1 MKRIVLPIFAAV
13 SLLLSLAVVPAG
25 AAALVPPSPN
35 LYDQARVGL
44 GEFTAVCDYTGLRDT
59 IDPIVAPGSTTFM
72 HAHDFFGNTEVT
84 ADSTPSSLREDSDTN
99 CDPVEDASSYWIPS
113 LLQNGQPLDAASLT
127 AYYFVKSPMDPAQ
140 VQEMPADMKMIA
152 GNAKA
157 TSPQPLNRIA
167 WTCFGSSEM
176 SSTIPDCNGR
186 TLQLAL
192 FFPQCWDGVNTDSP
206 DHVSH
211 VAYAQPGVGCPESH
225 PYLIPQLELQFRWQ
239 PEPGAQL
246 DVSSDPM
253 VGQSNGI
260 TAHADFVNGWELDT
274 LKERTDNCLRWPVVC
289 LINGEDRRISQGSMP
304 PDLVRPPTPVPPA
317 LPGDEP
323 YPSPSPTTSPTPSPT
338 SSPSSSPTPSPEPS
352 EEPIRSAF
360 ERIEAESFDDQVGV
374 RTENT
379 SDAGGGEN
387 IGYLANDDWARYGRV
402 DFGDGSDEVSARL
415 ASAVDSEGQLEVR
428 LDAVDGPLVASVPMK
443 NTGSWQTWES
453 VDVPLTE
460 TVTGVHDVYLR
471 VANESSGQEIGN
483 VNWLTFSAAGLEP
496 EPTPTSEPS
505 PTEEPT
511 ATPTSEPTE
520 EPARSAFDRIEAESF
535 DDQTGVLTEGTSDNG
550 GGENV
555 GWLANG
561 DWTRYDRVDFGEGAD
576 SVDLRLASAVTTNG
590 QLEMR
595 LDSVDG
601 PRIANVA
608 MPNTGGWQS
617 WRTVTAELSEAVS
630 GVHDLYLVVVND
642 PAWQDVG
649 NVNWLTFSAAQPTE
663 YGLFYGEG
671 RVDDRAFWEDQR
683 GIGFSVSSQ
692 GAYPGQQRLEDA
704 LQRVS
709 DLDYTTIRTWGAGG
723 YTERI
728 LQTIDDMGL
737 DLKVQVGVWISTDSG
752 SRGLLDA
759 ALATVEGHEEHV
771 MSLSLGNEQLADWN
785 SSDMTPDQLADQ
797 INYVQERSS
806 VPLTYNF
813 SDATFREGS
822 SFWSRGGAEVLPLL
836 DYVNMHDYGAT
847 FANNNR
853 WNPGYAPEDQ
863 LQIIR
868 SDSDWVAGLFDS
880 LGMSTVPLVLG
891 ETGWQSSGYSSEV
904 TNTEN
909 AAAYAEGVANYLY
922 NDDSRFDSMYYFNLS
937 DESWK
942 GGDDKWGLYRE
953 GNNDSLGNAKYDLA
967 ELRSINRG

>member
-13 SLLLSLAVVPAG
+13 SLILGLAAVPAG

-84 ADSTPSSLREDSDTN
+84 ADSTPTSLRENSDTN

-113 LLQNGQPLDAASLT
+113 LVQNGQPLDATSLT

-176 SSTIPDCNGR
+176 RSTIPDCNGR

-206 DHVSH
+206 DHISH
-211 VAYAQPGVGCPESH
+211 VAYSQPGVGCPESH

-253 VGQSNGI
+253 AGQSNGI
-260 TAHADFVNGWELDT
+260 TAHADFVNGWELAT

-289 LINGEDRRISQGSMP
+289 LINGVDRRISQGSLP
-304 PDLVRPPTPVPPA
+304 PDLVRPPTPVPPP
-317 LPGDEP
+317 LPGDG
-323 YPSPSPTTSPTPSPT
+323 PSPTPNPTA
-338 SSPSSSPTPSPEPS
+338 SPSSSPTPSATPSPEPS
-352 EEPIRSAF
+352 DEPTRSAF
-360 ERIEAESFDDQVGV
+360 ERIESESFDDQVGV

-387 IGYLANDDWARYGRV
+387 IGYLANDDWARYDRV
-402 DFGDGSDEVSARL
+402 DFGEGADEVTARL

-443 NTGSWQTWES
+443 NTGGWQSWES

-460 TVTGVHDVYLR
+460 TVTGVHDLYLR
-471 VANESSGQEIGN
+471 VANQPSWQEIGN
-483 VNWLTFSAAGLEP
+483 VNWLTFNATDPEP

-511 ATPTSEPTE
+511 PTPTPEPTV

-550 GGENV
+550 GGDNV

-561 DWTRYDRVDFGEGAD
+561 DWTRYDRVDFGEGATE
-576 SVDLRLASAVTTNG
+576 VDLRVASAVTTNG

-601 PRIANVA
+601 PRIASVA

-617 WRTVTAELSEAVS
+617 WRTVTAELSESVS

-649 NVNWLTFSAAQPTE
+649 NVNWLTFAAAQPPE

-671 RVDDRAFWEDQR
+671 RVDDRAFWDDQR

-709 DLDYTTIRTWGAGG
+709 DLGYTTIRTWGAGG
-723 YTERI
+723 YAERI

-785 SSDMTPDQLADQ
+785 SSDMTPPQLADQ
-797 INYVQERSS
+797 IDYVRERST

-853 WNPGYAPEDQ
+853 WNPGYTPADQ
-863 LQIIR
+863 LEIIR
-868 SDSDWVAGLFDS
+868 SDSDWVDGLFDS
-880 LGMSTVPLVLG
+880 LDMSTVPVVLG

-909 AAAYAEGVANYLY
+909 AAAYAEGVASYLY
-922 NDDSRFDSMYYFNLS
+922 NDDSRFDSMYYFNFS

-942 GGDDKWGLYRE
+942 GGDDHWGLYRE

-967 ELRSINRG
+967 ELRSINLG

>member
-1 MKRIVLPIFAAV
+1 MKRIVLPIFAAIGLLM
-13 SLLLSLAVVPAG
+13 SLTAVPAG

-84 ADSTPSSLREDSDTN
+84 ADSTPSSLRENSDTN

-113 LLQNGQPLDAASLT
+113 LLQNGQPLDATSLT
-127 AYYFVKSPMDPAQ
+127 AYYFAKSPMDPAQ

-211 VAYAQPGVGCPESH
+211 VAYAQPGIGCPESH

-246 DVSSDPM
+246 DVSSDSM

-323 YPSPSPTTSPTPSPT
+323 
-338 SSPSSSPTPSPEPS
+338 SSPPSSPEPT

-379 SDAGGGEN
+379 SDAGGGQN

-402 DFGDGSDEVSARL
+402 DFGEGADEVTARL

-428 LDAVDGPLVASVPMK
+428 LDAVDGPLVASVPME
-443 NTGSWQTWES
+443 NTGGWQSWES

-460 TVTGVHDVYLR
+460 TVTGVHDLYLR
-471 VANESSGQEIGN
+471 VANEPSGQEIGN
-483 VNWLTFSAAGLEP
+483 INWLTFSAADP
-496 EPTPTSEPS
+496 ESEPP

-511 ATPTSEPTE
+511 TEPTE

-535 DDQTGVLTEGTSDNG
+535 DDQAGVLTEGTSDNG

-590 QLEMR
+590 QLEVR

-617 WRTVTAELSEAVS
+617 WRTVTAELSESVS

-692 GAYPGQQRLEDA
+692 GAYPGQQRLENA

-709 DLDYTTIRTWGAGG
+709 NLGYTTIRTWGAGG

-797 INYVQERSS
+797 INYVRERSS

-813 SDATFREGS
+813 SDATFRDGS

-853 WNPGYAPEDQ
+853 WNPGYTPEDQ

-880 LGMSTVPLVLG
+880 LGMSTVPVVLG
-891 ETGWQSSGYSSEV
+891 ETGWQSTGYSPEV

-909 AAAYAEGVANYLY
+909 AAAYAEGVASYLY
-922 NDDSRFDSMYYFNLS
+922 NEDSRFDSMYYFNLS

-942 GGDDKWGLYRE
+942 GSDDNWGLYRE
-953 GNNDSLGNAKYDLA
+953 GSNDSLGNAKYELA
-967 ELRSINRG
+967 GLRSINRS

>member
-1 MKRIVLPIFAAV
+1 MKRIVLPIFAAIGLLM
-13 SLLLSLAVVPAG
+13 SLTAVPAG

-84 ADSTPSSLREDSDTN
+84 ADSTPSSLRENSDTN

-113 LLQNGQPLDAASLT
+113 LLQNGQPLDATSLT
-127 AYYFVKSPMDPAQ
+127 AYYFAKSPMDPAQ
-140 VQEMPADMKMIA
+140 VQDMPADMKMIA

-211 VAYAQPGVGCPESH
+211 VAYAQPGIGCPESH

-246 DVSSDPM
+246 DVSSDSM

-323 YPSPSPTTSPTPSPT
+323 
-338 SSPSSSPTPSPEPS
+338 SSPPSSPEPT

-374 RTENT
+374 RTENA
-379 SDAGGGEN
+379 SDAGGGQN

-402 DFGDGSDEVSARL
+402 DFGEGADEVTARL

-428 LDAVDGPLVASVPMK
+428 LDAVDGPLVASVPME
-443 NTGSWQTWES
+443 NTGGWQSWES

-460 TVTGVHDVYLR
+460 TVTGVHDLYLR
-471 VANESSGQEIGN
+471 VANEPSGQEIGN
-483 VNWLTFSAAGLEP
+483 INWLTFSAADP
-496 EPTPTSEPS
+496 ESEPP

-511 ATPTSEPTE
+511 TEPTE

-535 DDQTGVLTEGTSDNG
+535 DDQAGVLTEGTSDNG

-590 QLEMR
+590 QLEVR

-617 WRTVTAELSEAVS
+617 WRTVTAELSESVS

-692 GAYPGQQRLEDA
+692 GAYPGQQRLENA

-709 DLDYTTIRTWGAGG
+709 NLGYTTIRTWGAGG

-797 INYVQERSS
+797 INYVRERSS

-813 SDATFREGS
+813 SDATFRDGS

-853 WNPGYAPEDQ
+853 WNPGYTPEDQ

-880 LGMSTVPLVLG
+880 LGMSTVPVVLG
-891 ETGWQSSGYSSEV
+891 ETGWQSTGYSPEV

-909 AAAYAEGVANYLY
+909 AAAYAEGVASYLY
-922 NDDSRFDSMYYFNLS
+922 NEDSRFDSMYYFNLS

-942 GGDDKWGLYRE
+942 GSDDNWGLYRE
-953 GNNDSLGNAKYDLA
+953 GSNDSLGNAKYELA
-967 ELRSINRG
+967 GLRSINRS

>member
-1 MKRIVLPIFAAV
+1 MKRIVLPIFAAIGLLM
-13 SLLLSLAVVPAG
+13 SLTAVPAG

-84 ADSTPSSLREDSDTN
+84 ADSTPSSLRENSDTN

-113 LLQNGQPLDAASLT
+113 LLQNGQPLDATSLT
-127 AYYFVKSPMDPAQ
+127 AYYFAKSPMDPAQ

-211 VAYAQPGVGCPESH
+211 VAYAQPGIGCPESH

-246 DVSSDPM
+246 DVSSDSM

-323 YPSPSPTTSPTPSPT
+323 
-338 SSPSSSPTPSPEPS
+338 SSPPSSPEPT

-374 RTENT
+374 RTENA
-379 SDAGGGEN
+379 SDAGGGQN

-402 DFGDGSDEVSARL
+402 DFGEGADEVTARL

-428 LDAVDGPLVASVPMK
+428 LDAVDGPLIASVPME
-443 NTGSWQTWES
+443 NTGGWQSWES

-460 TVTGVHDVYLR
+460 TVTGVHDLYLR
-471 VANESSGQEIGN
+471 VANEPSGQEIGN
-483 VNWLTFSAAGLEP
+483 VNWLTFSAADP
-496 EPTPTSEPS
+496 ESEPP

-511 ATPTSEPTE
+511 TEPTE

-535 DDQTGVLTEGTSDNG
+535 DDQAGVLTEGTSDNG

-590 QLEMR
+590 QLEVR

-617 WRTVTAELSEAVS
+617 WRTVTAELSESVS
-630 GVHDLYLVVVND
+630 GVHDLYVIVVND

-692 GAYPGQQRLEDA
+692 GAYPGQQRLENA

-709 DLDYTTIRTWGAGG
+709 NLGYTTIRTWGAGG

-797 INYVQERSS
+797 INYVRERSS

-813 SDATFREGS
+813 SDATFRDGS

-853 WNPGYAPEDQ
+853 WNPGYTPEDQ

-880 LGMSTVPLVLG
+880 LGMSTVPVVLG
-891 ETGWQSSGYSSEV
+891 ETGWQSTGYSPEV

-909 AAAYAEGVANYLY
+909 AAAYAEGVASYLY
-922 NDDSRFDSMYYFNLS
+922 NEDSRFDSMYYFNLS

-942 GGDDKWGLYRE
+942 GSDDNWGLYRE
-953 GNNDSLGNAKYDLA
+953 GSNDSLGNAKYELA
-967 ELRSINRG
+967 GLRSINRS

>member
-1 MKRIVLPIFAAV
+1 MKRIVLPIFAAIGLLM
-13 SLLLSLAVVPAG
+13 SLTAVPAG

-84 ADSTPSSLREDSDTN
+84 ADSTPSSLRENSDTN

-113 LLQNGQPLDAASLT
+113 LLQNGQPLDATSLT
-127 AYYFVKSPMDPAQ
+127 AYYFAKSPMDPAQ

-211 VAYAQPGVGCPESH
+211 VAYAQPGIGCPESH

-246 DVSSDPM
+246 DVSSDSM

-323 YPSPSPTTSPTPSPT
+323 
-338 SSPSSSPTPSPEPS
+338 SSPPSSPEPT

-379 SDAGGGEN
+379 SDAGGGQN

-402 DFGDGSDEVSARL
+402 DFGEGADEVTARL

-428 LDAVDGPLVASVPMK
+428 LDAVDGPLVASVPME
-443 NTGSWQTWES
+443 NTGGWQSWES

-460 TVTGVHDVYLR
+460 TVTGVHDLYLR
-471 VANESSGQEIGN
+471 VANEPSGQEIGN
-483 VNWLTFSAAGLEP
+483 INWLTFSAADP
-496 EPTPTSEPS
+496 ESEPP

-511 ATPTSEPTE
+511 TEPTE
-520 EPARSAFDRIEAESF
+520 EPERSAFDRIEAESF
-535 DDQTGVLTEGTSDNG
+535 DDQAGVLTEGTSDNG

-590 QLEMR
+590 QLEVR

-617 WRTVTAELSEAVS
+617 WRTVTAELSESVS
-630 GVHDLYLVVVND
+630 GVHDLFLVVVND

-692 GAYPGQQRLEDA
+692 GAYPGQQRLENA

-709 DLDYTTIRTWGAGG
+709 NLGYTTIRTWGAGG

-797 INYVQERSS
+797 INYVRERSS

-813 SDATFREGS
+813 SDATFRDGS

-853 WNPGYAPEDQ
+853 WNPGYTPEDQ

-880 LGMSTVPLVLG
+880 LGMSTVPVVLG
-891 ETGWQSSGYSSEV
+891 ETGWQSTGYSPEV

-909 AAAYAEGVANYLY
+909 AAAYAEGVASYLY
-922 NDDSRFDSMYYFNLS
+922 NEDSRFDSMYYFNLS

-942 GGDDKWGLYRE
+942 GSDDNWGLYRE
-953 GNNDSLGNAKYDLA
+953 GSNDSLGNAKYELA
-967 ELRSINRG
+967 GLRSINRS